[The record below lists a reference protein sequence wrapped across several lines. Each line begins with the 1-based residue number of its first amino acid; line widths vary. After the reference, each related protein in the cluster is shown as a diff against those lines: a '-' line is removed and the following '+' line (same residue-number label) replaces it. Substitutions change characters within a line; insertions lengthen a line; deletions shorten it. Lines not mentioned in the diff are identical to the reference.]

1 MNKEE
6 LNWLLQTIKDAK
18 TAELFVLAQYNRGR
32 ISSQVM
38 ADVGR
43 ERGWIYRNANESL
56 TTTPAN
62 SSEYGTPE
70 LTIAIAR

>member
-6 LNWLLQTIKDAK
+6 LKWLLQTIKNAE
-18 TAELFVLAQYNRGR
+18 TAELLVLAQYNRGR
-32 ISSQVM
+32 ISSQVL

-43 ERGWIYRNANESL
+43 ERGWIYRNPNESL
-56 TTTPAN
+56 TTTTGN

-70 LTIAIAR
+70 LTIAIA

>member
-6 LNWLLQTIKDAK
+6 LKWLLQTIENPE
-18 TAELFVLAQYNRGR
+18 TAELFVLAQYDCGR

-43 ERGWIYRNANESL
+43 ERGWTYRNANEFL
-56 TTTPAN
+56 ATTTGN
-62 SSEYGTPE
+62 SSEYATPE
-70 LTIAIAR
+70 LTIAIP